1 MAKFSKDVNHCISK
15 KLVAKAKDTQRSIA
29 LEDLTGIRSR
39 VTVNKV
45 VHTWNFGLLRMFVE
59 YKAKIAGV
67 WVEIV
72 DPRNTSRTCPS
83 CGHIAKANRPTRD
96 EFLCESCNFSGH
108 ADHVAAMNIAFRA
121 DVNQPIVSRLFAQAQ
136 AASFRAR

>member
-1 MAKFSKDVNHCISK
+1 MKNPSEALTDLIASL
-15 KLVAKAKDTQRSIA
+15 LVERTLF
-29 LEDLTGIRSR
+29 LEEDSQ
-39 VTVNKV
+39 K
-45 VHTWNFGLLRMFVE
+45 

-121 DVNQPIVSRLFAQAQ
+121 DVNQPIVSKLFAQAQ